1 MHNGILYLAGQSLKE
16 LMLPI
21 IGSELIVNLIMT
33 LICIGILFMLVAV
46 SALVFTL
53 GERKVCA
60 WIQVRIGPNRVG
72 PWGLLQSTADMLK
85 LLTKEDIIPHG
96 VDRWMWV
103 LSPILIFIP
112 AAMVYALYPFDD
124 GVIFADVNIGLFLLI
139 AISSQSV
146 LPFLMGGYASNSKYA
161 MLGGMRTVAQ
171 MLSYEVPMV
180 IALMGIV
187 MITGSLKMSAIVEA
201 QSNIWFIFLQPI
213 AFLIFMVTCLV
224 ESNRPPFNMV
234 EGESEIIAGP
244 FTEYTG
250 MRWALFFKEP
260 VIITIPMSIGILTA
274 TLFLGGWQG
283 PDFLPGQLWFWIKAF
298 LMVLIYQWIGWT
310 FPRTRMDTILS
321 FGWKVLLPLALV
333 NLLLTGFG
341 IYIFK
346 WLL

>member
-1 MHNGILYLAGQSLKE
+1 MHNGILYLAGESLKE
-16 LMLPI
+16 MLLPV
-21 IGSELIVNLIMT
+21 IGSELLVNLIMT
-33 LICIGILFMLVAV
+33 LLCIVILFLLVAT

-96 VDRWMWV
+96 IDRWLWV

-180 IALMGIV
+180 ISLMGII

-201 QSNIWFIFLQPI
+201 QSEIWFIFLQPI
-213 AFLIFMVTCLV
+213 AFFIFLVTALV
-224 ESNRPPFNMV
+224 EGNRPPFNMV

-250 MRWALFFKEP
+250 MRWALFFLAEFANLLS
-260 VIITIPMSIGILTA
+260 MGILTA

-283 PDFLPGQLWFWIKAF
+283 PDFLPTQLWFWIKAF
-298 LMVLIYQWIGWT
+298 LMVLVYQWIGWT

-321 FGWKVLLPLALV
+321 FGWKVLLPLALL

>member
-1 MHNGILYLAGQSLKE
+1 MHNGILYLAGESLKE

-33 LICIGILFMLVAV
+33 LICIVIIFLLVAI

-85 LLTKEDIIPHG
+85 LLDKEDVIPRG
-96 VDRWMWV
+96 IDRWLWV

-180 IALMGIV
+180 IALMGII

-201 QSNIWFIFLQPI
+201 QSEIWFIFLQPI
-213 AFLIFMVTCLV
+213 AFFIYMVTSLV

-250 MRWALFFKEP
+250 MRWALFFLAEFANLL
-260 VIITIPMSIGILTA
+260 SIGILTS

-283 PDFLPGQLWFWIKAF
+283 PDFLPTQLWFWIKAF
-298 LMVLIYQWIGWT
+298 LMVLVYQWIGWT

-321 FGWKVLLPLALV
+321 FGWKVLLPLALL

-341 IYIFK
+341 IYIFR
-346 WLL
+346 WVL

>member
-1 MHNGILYLAGQSLKE
+1 MHNGILYLAGESLKE

-33 LICIGILFMLVAV
+33 LICIVIIFLLVAL

-53 GERKVCA
+53 WERKVCA

-72 PWGLLQSTADMLK
+72 PGGILQSVADMIK
-85 LLTKEDIIPHG
+85 LLDKEDIIPVG
-96 VDRWMWV
+96 IDRWLWV

-146 LPFLMGGYASNSKYA
+146 LPFLMGGYASNSKYS

-171 MLSYEVPMV
+171 MLAYEVPMV
-180 IALMGIV
+180 ISLMGII

-201 QSNIWFIFLQPI
+201 QSEVWFIFLQPL
-213 AFLIFMVTCLV
+213 AFLIYMTTSLV
-224 ESNRPPFNMV
+224 ESNRAPFNMV

-250 MRWALFFKEP
+250 MRWALFFLAEFANLL
-260 VIITIPMSIGILTA
+260 SIGIMTSV
-274 TLFLGGWQG
+274 LFLGGWQG
-283 PDFLPGQLWFWIKAF
+283 PDFLPTQLWFWIKAF
-298 LMVLIYQWIGWT
+298 LMVMVYQWIGWT
-310 FPRTRMDTILS
+310 FPRTRMDTILT
-321 FGWKVLLPLALV
+321 FGWKVMLPLSLI
-333 NLLLTGFG
+333 NLLLTGVG
-341 IYIFK
+341 IYIYR
-346 WLL
+346 WL

>member
-1 MHNGILYLAGQSLKE
+1 MKQQR
-16 LMLPI
+16 
-21 IGSELIVNLIMT
+21 
-33 LICIGILFMLVAV
+33 FR
-46 SALVFTL
+46 F
-53 GERKVCA
+53 
-60 WIQVRIGPNRVG
+60 
-72 PWGLLQSTADMLK
+72 K
-85 LLTKEDIIPHG
+85 LL
-96 VDRWMWV
+96 
-103 LSPILIFIP
+103 
-112 AAMVYALYPFDD
+112 ALFL
-124 GVIFADVNIGLFLLI
+124 FGLFLLL
-139 AISSQSV
+139 AISAQSV

-180 IALMGIV
+180 ISLMGII
-187 MITGSLKMSAIVEA
+187 MLTGSLKMSAIVEA
-201 QSNIWFIFLQPI
+201 QREIWFIFLQPI
-213 AFLIFMVTCLV
+213 AFFIFLVTALV
-224 ESNRPPFNMV
+224 EGNRPPFNMV

-250 MRWALFFKEP
+250 MRWALFFLAEFANLLS
-260 VIITIPMSIGILTA
+260 MGILTA

-283 PDFLPGQLWFWIKAF
+283 PDFLPTQLWFWIKAF
-298 LMVLIYQWIGWT
+298 LMVLVYQWIGWT

>member
-1 MHNGILYLAGQSLKE
+1 M
-16 LMLPI
+16 
-21 IGSELIVNLIMT
+21 
-33 LICIGILFMLVAV
+33 
-46 SALVFTL
+46 
-53 GERKVCA
+53 
-60 WIQVRIGPNRVG
+60 
-72 PWGLLQSTADMLK
+72 
-85 LLTKEDIIPHG
+85 
-96 VDRWMWV
+96 
-103 LSPILIFIP
+103 
-112 AAMVYALYPFDD
+112 
-124 GVIFADVNIGLFLLI
+124 
-139 AISSQSV
+139 
-146 LPFLMGGYASNSKYA
+146 
-161 MLGGMRTVAQ
+161 
-171 MLSYEVPMV
+171 
-180 IALMGIV
+180 
-187 MITGSLKMSAIVEA
+187 KMSAIVEA

-250 MRWALFFKEP
+250 MRWALFFLAEFANLL
-260 VIITIPMSIGILTA
+260 SIGILTA

-333 NLLLTGFG
+333 NLLLTGIG